1 MLIFLTGMMG
11 SGKSTIGKLL
21 AEELQL
27 PFFDTDDIIS
37 SIEGMDIKDIFAT
50 KGEVYFRQAEY
61 ELISSWKM
69 TSAVVATGGGLPC
82 YNGVMN
88 LLNTKGN
95 TIYLK
100 TSIDD
105 IVIRISKDTSRPLIK
120 DKTPSQIKKTI
131 SELMKTRK
139 TYYEQAKIKLQ
150 SSGDPQ
156 EIVKKIIVKLYSK

>member
-37 SIEGMDIKDIFAT
+37 SIEEMDIKDIFAT
-50 KGEVYFRQAEY
+50 KGEAYFRQAEY
-61 ELISSWKM
+61 ELIYSWKM

-105 IVIRISKDTSRPLIK
+105 IVSRISKDTSRPLIK

-150 SSGDPQ
+150 SYGDPQ
-156 EIVKKIIVKLYSK
+156 EIAKKIIVKLYSK